1 MYSPAASR
9 HSPAVAPA
17 QASKPVNGSVLP
29 GGSAAALAELAEDVV
44 AVAVVLAVPVLVLVL
59 ALGAVG
65 ALVEL
70 VELDGAGLDVL
81 ELPLGLEWCELD
93 GGFAPLSG
101 SMYC

>member
-44 AVAVVLAVPVLVLVL
+44 AVAVVLAVLVLVL
-59 ALGAVG
+59 ALGAAG